1 MRHLKDDNGINT
13 ADAELT
19 FVLLILEKIKET
31 KLTFSQG
38 RASVLKQDLKL
49 KKKNRSNNKIDKKIL
64 SEELLHLL
72 LTFKTENPNEICF
85 Y

>member
-49 KKKNRSNNKIDKKIL
+49 KKKKQ
-64 SEELLHLL
+64 EQQ
-72 LTFKTENPNEICF
+72 
-85 Y
+85 